1 MSERILS
8 PDKTMYLDGGNWLPV
23 EDDDQSAI
31 TLQDSIVAGDIN
43 ITYHGSSQEP
53 ASEEI
58 GRKSTVAEKGESSHS
73 ITQFQ
78 LLQTVEITSCE
89 NDYYFELKFS
99 PLLHND
105 LVLVLQKMNLLAHRS
120 KKLPSS
126 IDIKIFDMET
136 GDYLMELWKK
146 LVKSRRQGQ
155 LKEMFEVSAGIII
168 LCVIGYLIIRYGL

>member
-8 PDKTMYLDGGNWLPV
+8 PDKTMYLDGENWLPV
-23 EDDDQSAI
+23 EDDSQSAI

-58 GRKSTVAEKGESSHS
+58 GGKSTVTEKGENSRS

-78 LLQTVEITSCE
+78 LLHTVELTSCE
-89 NDYYFELKFS
+89 NDYKFELKFS

-126 IDIKIFDMET
+126 IDIQIFDIET
-136 GDYLMELWKK
+136 GDYLMELWKM

-155 LKEMFEVSAGIII
+155 LKEMFELSAGLTII
-168 LCVIGYLIIRYGL
+168 CVIGYLIIRYGL